1 MNDISKEK
9 ADEMLAAWDAASLTE
24 RLVMDR
30 VNWITVH
37 DTSYYVTKP
46 SELERNAAAR
56 ILKLEAML
64 RASGYSDLQIAAG
77 TPYVEVM
84 GS

>member
-9 ADEMLAAWDAASLTE
+9 ADEMMAAWDAASLTE

-37 DTSYYVTKP
+37 DTSYYVTSP
-46 SELERNAAAR
+46 SKLEKNAAAR
-56 ILKLEAML
+56 IIL
-64 RASGYSDLQIAAG
+64 
-77 TPYVEVM
+77 
-84 GS
+84 